1 MSQPRK
7 NILLAALDGSFVLA
21 AVCTA
26 GFYAIMHSPGMKGT
40 LLHRYTTEHIVEY
53 VVVALSFW
61 GFIDILKKLLG
72 FPRETLALRHPWL
85 PACHGREPAAHA
97 AALLA
102 TVNEQPSWLRWSRIG
117 RRYAHAL
124 EYVVENGSPIDYRDQ
139 LQSLAN
145 QDADRT
151 YANYTLVRF
160 VVRVAPVLGF
170 LGTVVHF
177 GTALNGMSFDQSEN
191 RLGLIVSEM
200 GQAFNTTTVALASSM
215 FMMFA
220 QFICEWIERGIVQ
233 SVDRQVRRD
242 LLNRFEAKDAN
253 ILPFLGVIKSANDE
267 ALAAIAAN
275 LQQQTVAWGHAFDG
289 ILERF
294 DRRQSQDARA
304 WTDALD
310 VLNSRN
316 EANDIV
322 REERLRQL
330 LDLIEAR
337 QDKFMGHIQATLEKA
352 VSIGDNF
359 DRLVESLDAVAR
371 GEGRLVELQA
381 ALADNLRVIH
391 ETQQI
396 DDALHGL
403 TGAIHLLTARHP
415 GGEKSRA
422 A

>member
-1 MSQPRK
+1 
-7 NILLAALDGSFVLA
+7 
-21 AVCTA
+21 
-26 GFYAIMHSPGMKGT
+26 
-40 LLHRYTTEHIVEY
+40 
-53 VVVALSFW
+53 
-61 GFIDILKKLLG
+61 
-72 FPRETLALRHPWL
+72 
-85 PACHGREPAAHA
+85 
-97 AALLA
+97 
-102 TVNEQPSWLRWSRIG
+102 
-117 RRYAHAL
+117 
-124 EYVVENGSPIDYRDQ
+124 
-139 LQSLAN
+139 
-145 QDADRT
+145 
-151 YANYTLVRF
+151 
-160 VVRVAPVLGF
+160 
-170 LGTVVHF
+170 
-177 GTALNGMSFDQSEN
+177 
-191 RLGLIVSEM
+191 
-200 GQAFNTTTVALASSM
+200 M